1 MLTLKQG
8 TLTSLAVFTFVQN
21 FKHTSPFAHMMPAA
35 SDFVYHPI
43 DTLGQIVEIIRLS
56 EAHNTAIV
64 AEKRKRRIDDV
75 EKRNEYRKAHGLPDS
90 RGFFGGTATKREA
103 PEGSVDDIISAEQ
116 VAAATEPRKKFLG
129 IF

>member
-1 MLTLKQG
+1 
-8 TLTSLAVFTFVQN
+8 VQN
-21 FKHTSPFAHMMPAA
+21 FKHTSPFAHMMPAF
-35 SDFVYHPI
+35 SDYFYHPI

-64 AEKRKRRIDDV
+64 SEKRKRRVDDV

-90 RGFFGGTATKREA
+90 RVGFFGNSPPKKEDAVPEA
-103 PEGSVDDIISAEQ
+103 PVDGMTAEEA
-116 VAAATEPRKKFLG
+116 VGPRKKFLG

>member
-1 MLTLKQG
+1 M
-8 TLTSLAVFTFVQN
+8 TSLAVFTFVEN

-43 DTLGQIVEIIRLS
+43 DTMSQIVEIIRLS

-64 AEKRKRRIDDV
+64 AEKRKRRVDDV
-75 EKRNEYRKAHGLPDS
+75 EKRNEYRKAHGLPDT
-90 RGFFGGTATKREA
+90 RGFFGGTSTTRTEDDVVAEA
-103 PEGSVDDIISAEQ
+103 PLDGMTVEESAQ
-116 VAAATEPRKKFLG
+116 PRKKFLG